1 MAAERAERA
10 QKRQVANAELAAL
23 RAQFEAAREAAAAAD
38 TAEREKETARMKEG
52 QEMLQKVKKDLT
64 ASKRIEARLNEQKAK
79 NLADIA
85 GAEKLKQEMEAD
97 NRK

>member
-1 MAAERAERA
+1 MAAERAEGA

-85 GAEKLKQEMEAD
+85 GAEKVKQEMEAD